1 MPADYDLIRTD
12 NKRKYGEEISRIGG
26 MLLANRYDDPT
37 HFILEI
43 LQNAEDAL
51 KKRDTWYGR
60 RAVEFSLSNDAL
72 TISHFGK
79 PFDEQDVL
87 GVCGI
92 GESTKEY
99 TDIGR
104 FGIGF
109 KSVYAFTERPEV
121 HSGHE
126 HFAIDSYVWPTAAE
140 ERTLRPQ
147 ETIIHLPFRNT
158 EESAQRT
165 VLDGLRGL
173 GPRTLLFLREIEEIS
188 WAVSGGPSGRYHRSH
203 SAVLANGTRTVRI
216 VGQDD
221 GLNSIEEEWIVFSR
235 EVFND
240 EKTEG
245 NAEIAFLRNQ
255 KTTGGEG
262 SGIHPVIDSPL
273 VVFFPTALSTH
284 LGFLVQGPYRTT
296 PSRDNVPESDRWNR
310 DLVRETAV
318 LLEDALEGLRDL
330 GLLDT
335 SAIQCLPLDTS
346 RFVEGSR
353 FAPLFQQ
360 VRQALKTKPL
370 LPAYHGGHVAGQA
383 AKLAGTQELRTLI
396 GEEQLAGLF
405 PDDDNP
411 VWLSDAITAGRTP
424 ELRRYLITE
433 LGIDEITP
441 ERLVA
446 RLSRTFLEAQ
456 SDEWTER
463 LYIFLNGQ
471 RTLLSRLQDIPV
483 VRLEDGSHTLAFLD
497 GTAQAYLPGGEPT
510 GFPTVKRGVCQSD
523 AALTFLNSLAL
534 RVPDPVD
541 DVIANVIPKYQQNPV
556 DIAEEGYQ
564 SDISRILA
572 AFGTDSTAQRA
583 NLLSV
588 LRQAQFV
595 IAVDAA
601 NEVSRFVRPGD
612 AYLATQRLKSLFEGV
627 QGILLV
633 DDSKSCLRGETI
645 RDLLRSAGTPEY
657 LVGSQVKSTLT
668 QAEKRELRRSWG
680 DPSITSDVS
689 VEDYTLR
696 GLDSLL
702 EAMVS
707 LPADQARNRAELL
720 WQALCDIEQ
729 RRPDSVFTGRYTWF
743 RYSERRQAFPAQ
755 FVQKLNE
762 AAWVPDK
769 NGSLQPP
776 SSVPFR
782 ETEWEANPSLTSK
795 IRFEPDA
802 LSQLAVTAEI
812 DLDVLNFVKK
822 HNITLTEL
830 KELLG
835 ETDGTVPAIP
845 SYSTD
850 DQHLALADNETE
862 ITESTPGQNG
872 ANSQAEDGGN
882 DGVRAPSSG
891 SRSISET
898 RTWSPAG
905 VERIHTARET
915 GPTST
920 SRTRREFISY
930 VAVSIDE
937 DLEHLD
943 GLNHQERMKLE
954 EQAIT
959 LILDDEPMLRRTP
972 PNNAGFDL
980 TEPNAAGE
988 TVRWIEVK
996 AMRGTLKD
1004 HPVGLS
1010 ITQFKFAQQQQEAY
1024 WLYIVENAG
1033 NPKERRIIQIQDP
1046 AGKARTFTFDHGWI
1060 TASEGPNQ
1068 SLDV

>member
-1 MPADYDLIRTD
+1 MPADYDLIRAD

-37 HFILEI
+37 HFIFEI

-51 KKRDTWYGR
+51 KKRGKKDGQ
-60 RAVEFSLSNDAL
+60 RAVEFSLSDDAL

-92 GESTKEY
+92 GESTKGY

-109 KSVYAFTERPEV
+109 KSVYAFTERPEI

-147 ETIIHLPFRNT
+147 ETIIHLPFRDT
-158 EESAQRT
+158 EESAQPA
-165 VLDGLRGL
+165 VLGGLRGL
-173 GPRTLLFLREIEEIS
+173 GLRTLLFLREIEVIS
-188 WAVSGGPSGRYHRSH
+188 WAVSGGPAGRYHRSQ
-203 SAVLANGTRTVRI
+203 STVLANGTRKVRI

-221 GLNSIEEEWIVFSR
+221 SLNRIEEEWIVFSR

-240 EKTEG
+240 GKTEG
-245 NAEIAFLRNQ
+245 NAEVAFLLNPI
-255 KTTGGEG
+255 TTSGAG

-273 VVFFPTALSTH
+273 VAFFPTALSTY

-296 PSRDNVPESDRWNR
+296 PSRDNVPEGDRWNR
-310 DLVRETAV
+310 HLVRESSV
-318 LLEDALEGLRDL
+318 LLEEALEGLREL

-335 SAIQCLPLDTS
+335 SAIQCLPLDAS
-346 RFVEGSR
+346 RFAEGSR
-353 FAPLFQQ
+353 FALLFQQ

-396 GEEQLAGLF
+396 GEEQLASLF

-411 VWLSDAITAGRTP
+411 VWLSDVITANRTP
-424 ELRRYLITE
+424 ELHRYLVTE
-433 LGIDEITP
+433 LGIDEVTP
-441 ERLVA
+441 EWLVP

-456 SDEWTER
+456 SDEWMER

-471 RTLLSRLQDIPV
+471 RALLGRLQNMPV
-483 VRLEDGSHTLAFLD
+483 VRLEDGSHTPAFLD
-497 GTAQAYLPGGEPT
+497 STAQAYLPGDGRT
-510 GFPTVKRGVCQSD
+510 GFPTVKRAVCQSD
-523 AALTFLNSLAL
+523 TALAFLKSLAL

-541 DVIANVIPKYQQNPV
+541 DVIANVIPKYQRDPV
-556 DIAEEGYQ
+556 DIAGDEYQ

-601 NEVSRFVRPGD
+601 SEVSRFVRPGD
-612 AYLATQRLKSLFEGV
+612 AYLATQRLKTLFEGV
-627 QGILLV
+627 QGISFV
-633 DDSKSCLRGETI
+633 DDSKSCLRGETV

-657 LVGSQVKSTLT
+657 LVASRVKPTLPD
-668 QAEKRELRRSWG
+668 ERKRELRRSWG
-680 DPSITSDVS
+680 DPSITSEKS
-689 VEDYTLR
+689 VKDYTLR
-696 GLDSLL
+696 GLDPLL
-702 EAMVS
+702 EVMAS
-707 LPADQARNRAELL
+707 LPADQARNRAKLL
-720 WQALCDIEQ
+720 WQALCDVQQ
-729 RRPDSVFTGRYTWF
+729 RRSDSVFTGRYTWF
-743 RYSERRQAFPAQ
+743 RYSERHQAFPAR
-755 FVQKLNE
+755 FVQTLNE
-762 AAWVPDK
+762 SAWVPDK

-776 SSVPFR
+776 RSVPFR
-782 ETEWEANPSLTSK
+782 DTGWEANPSLASR
-795 IRFEPDA
+795 IHFEPDA
-802 LSQLAVTAEI
+802 LNQLAATAEI

-822 HNITLTEL
+822 HNITLEEL
-830 KELLG
+830 KGFLG
-835 ETDGTVPAIP
+835 ETDD
-845 SYSTD
+845 SE
-850 DQHLALADNETE
+850 LTE
-862 ITESTPGQNG
+862 ANPGQNDTD
-872 ANSQAEDGGN
+872 SPVEDGGN
-882 DGVRAPSSG
+882 DGVPVPSSV

-898 RTWSPAG
+898 RTGSPDGA
-905 VERIHTARET
+905 RRNRTARET
-915 GPTST
+915 GPAST
-920 SRTRREFISY
+920 LRTRRGFISY
-930 VAVSIDE
+930 VTVSIDE

-943 GLNHQERMKLE
+943 GLNHQERMQLE

-959 LILDDEPMLRRTP
+959 LILNDEPMLRRTP

-988 TVRWIEVK
+988 TIRWIEVK
-996 AMRGTLKD
+996 AMKGTLKD
-1004 HPVGLS
+1004 YPVGLS
-1010 ITQFKFAQQQQEAY
+1010 RTQFTFAQQRRDTY

-1033 NPKERRIIQIQDP
+1033 NPKNSRIIQIRDP
-1046 AGKARTFTFDHGWI
+1046 AGKARTFTFDHGW
-1060 TASEGPNQ
+1060 TRASEGPK
-1068 SLDV
+1068 